1 MDKKN
6 SKVREALAQKAD
18 LLGAVRLPSNAFK
31 ANAGTEVTTDIL
43 FFQKRDRIPEKLPEW
58 VEAGQTEDGIP
69 LNRYYLEHPEMV
81 LGTMTMGR
89 SMYGNETET
98 SCQPIPGAD
107 LSKQLADAIR
117 HIAPPDRELLEVD
130 AEQDGDRKSVV

>member
-1 MDKKN
+1 M
-6 SKVREALAQKAD
+6 
-18 LLGAVRLPSNAFK
+18 
-31 ANAGTEVTTDIL
+31 
-43 FFQKRDRIPEKLPEW
+43 
-58 VEAGQTEDGIP
+58 EAGQTEDGIP

-117 HIAPPDRELLEVD
+117 HIARLTGNCWKWMPDRTGKNWKASPPTHLY
-130 AEQDGDRKSVV
+130 AISVTPYPMISCTSGKTPA